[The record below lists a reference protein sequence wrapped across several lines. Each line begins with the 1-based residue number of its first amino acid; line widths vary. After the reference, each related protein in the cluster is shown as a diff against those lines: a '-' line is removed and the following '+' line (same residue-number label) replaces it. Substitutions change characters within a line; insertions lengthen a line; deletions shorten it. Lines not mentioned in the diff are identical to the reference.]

1 MALIKTNRAVSR
13 APAVFEDPRPIGNRI
28 YFWHEGF
35 EKNNL
40 SYVFDSGL
48 NHSVAGNINLE
59 YAFPALAPNAGW
71 RHTGVLL
78 LSGDNVHCT
87 HRSTANNVREN
98 NLDLSMFIS
107 MDPVNKSSQ
116 HRYILGNSGVSAIY
130 SSFQNF
136 QENDALLTYQVRVN
150 PKGELDTSFPTKGST
165 SVGGV
170 NSSVPVYF
178 NPSTENLIH
187 VMNFSAGLGAHLNS
201 QSPGRIRNILAAST
215 APSWEG
221 PGGIGSISLQFIGV
235 SSDGNTLFLSNAQ
248 ANDNTQ
254 IILKYNDTANT
265 TTTLQTINATPPAGG
280 TSVGGVRLT
289 TFGNTLMKMSSK
301 TFANNVTAANR
312 DWYTPA
318 VDTNGNYHPYY
329 FQWNTATDVFTR
341 NTDITVNW
349 GAGRT
354 QSDVWLPD
362 TISAAG
368 NAAAHSSQRLWYNE
382 SFTVTASG
390 TTTRYLT
397 LFQLHGSGTVFDAQT
412 KMRTFVTFTV
422 NVSDRKILTYHSHV
436 VIPET
441 PKNIV
446 WLDDTSTTFGVFA
459 WNNFYIYSFNQVTG
473 WVLTNTLPF
482 RFEAVG
488 RDGLGRIWAADAG
501 PLQYGRLHLITPA
514 IPATISVAL
523 ANNSYNYAGVDI
535 NTTAAVNAFN
545 ITGGRIV
552 TSVTLRVE
560 GESLKL
566 INSSNQEVTQ
576 LVVSTSSSATTTV
589 NVRIVGAGTS
599 NIIASINV

>member
-40 SYVFDSGL
+40 SYVFNSGL
-48 NHSVAGNINLE
+48 NHSTAGTVNLE
-59 YAFPALAPNAGW
+59 YAFPALAPNTGW
-71 RHTGVLL
+71 RHNGVLL
-78 LSGDNVHCT
+78 LTGEDVHCT
-87 HRSTANNVREN
+87 HRNTTNNDNNN

-107 MDPVNKSSQ
+107 MDPTNKSSQ

-130 SSFQNF
+130 SAFQNF
-136 QENDALLTYQVRVN
+136 QRNDDLITYQIRVD
-150 PKGELDTSFPTKGST
+150 PRGELDTSFPTKGST
-165 SVGGV
+165 TVAGV

-178 NPSTENLIH
+178 NPTTENLIH
-187 VMNFSAGLGAHLNS
+187 VMNFSGSFGAHLNA
-201 QSPGRIRNILAAST
+201 QSPGRIRNILAANT
-215 APSWEG
+215 TPSWEG
-221 PGGIGSISLQFIGV
+221 PGGIGSISLQFIGL
-235 SSDGNTLFLSNAQ
+235 SSDGNTLFLSNSQ

-254 IILKYNDTANT
+254 IFLKYNDVSNT
-265 TTTLQTINATPPAGG
+265 TTTLQTINAAPAAGG
-280 TSVGGVRLT
+280 TSAGGTRTT

-301 TFANNVTAANR
+301 TFANNVTASNR
-312 DWYTPA
+312 DWYTPYLDSA
-318 VDTNGNYHPYY
+318 GKYHPHY
-329 FQWNTATDVFTR
+329 FQWDRSTDTFTR

-349 GAGRT
+349 GDGKT
-354 QSDVWLPD
+354 QDDYWLPD
-362 TISAAG
+362 TLSAAG
-368 NAAAHSSQRLWYNE
+368 NATNHSAQRLWYNE

-441 PKNIV
+441 PKNII
-446 WLDDTSTTFGVFA
+446 WLDDTFTTFGVFA

-488 RDGLGRIWAADAG
+488 RDGLGRIWAVDAG

-514 IPATISVAL
+514 IPATITVEL
-523 ANNSYNYAGVDI
+523 ASNSYNYSGVDI
-535 NTTAAVNAFN
+535 DTTASVNAFN
-545 ITGGRIV
+545 TTGGRIATNV
-552 TSVTLRVE
+552 NLNVE

-566 INSSNQEVTQ
+566 INSSNEEVTS
-576 LVVSTSSSATTTV
+576 LVVATSSSATTTV

-599 NIIASINV
+599 NIIASVNV